1 VDVTVTVRDGHPAPE
16 TLDAADELDADLLA
30 IATHGRSGVERMLM
44 GSVAEKVIRRAPCPV
59 FTVKSFGQSLVRES
73 ENGAN

>member
-1 VDVTVTVRDGHPAPE
+1 
-16 TLDAADELDADLLA
+16 
-30 IATHGRSGVERMLM
+30 M